1 MASFNES
8 IDVHVPVPEAYR
20 LFSQFE
26 RFPTFM
32 EGVEEVRREGGN
44 RLYWRANIGGR
55 EEEWEARVTAEEPD
69 TRIAWE
75 SVAGARNAGE
85 VTFDKVDQ
93 DTTQVNLHVE
103 YDPEG
108 FLENV
113 GTALGMV
120 NGRMK
125 GDLKRF
131 KEIAESGGHESG
143 WHDPADRS
151 TVGAERD
158 RIIGEE
164 RRSQDRM
171 GPATTVSTGTDR
183 IDADAADRVE
193 PGMPPGRDRY

>member
-1 MASFNES
+1 MAEFNES
-8 IDVHVPVPEAYR
+8 IDVDVPVSEAYR

-26 RFPTFM
+26 RVPSFM
-32 EGVEEVRREGGN
+32 EGVEEVRREVGN

-55 EEEWEARVTAEEPD
+55 EEEWEARVTAEEAD

-85 VTFDKVDQ
+85 VTFDKLDA
-93 DTTQVNLHVE
+93 DTSRVNLHIV

-125 GDLKRF
+125 GDLQRF
-131 KEIAESGGHESG
+131 KELAEAGANDAG

-151 TVGAERD
+151 TEGAERD
-158 RIIGEE
+158 RIVGEE
-164 RRSQDRM
+164 RRSHDRT
-171 GPATTVSTGTDR
+171 GPATTRPTGSDR
-183 IDADAADRVE
+183 IE
-193 PGMPPGRDRY
+193 PDVSSRRDRY